1 MLLGEYLSTIAAT
14 YDRNAG
20 LSTPAQLMLRNAE
33 TYLGEHASN
42 EFMIKGSG
50 GQGVP
55 TFSPWIA
62 FLLPSETT
70 TVQDGLY
77 VVYLFSRE
85 LEKVT
90 LSLNQGV
97 TVISNRLGGKTALIH
112 LRKFADDIRIGLP
125 KEAMVE
131 LGTVMELGGGGWRQ
145 RAYVAGTIV
154 ARDYSIDSLPP
165 EQDLIQD
172 LNTFLNLYQ
181 QAALI
186 KFASSIVGDPVAEVK
201 AAVRGQGFN
210 SSSKSRVAVELA
222 AMKKAIAYYQN
233 EGWHVDDMSSNNP
246 YDLKCTKPNG
256 VEIHVEVKGTTS
268 DGSSV
273 LLTHGEVRHARQYP
287 KVALYILC
295 GQTLQKDS
303 SGNVEAVGGR
313 EKIID
318 PWDIDTGTLKPI
330 QYEYFPSYKP

>member
-1 MLLGEYLSTIAAT
+1 MILREYLYSIATT
-14 YDRNAG
+14 YDRYAG

-33 TYLGEHASN
+33 SHLRGHIASA
-42 EFMIKGSG
+42 FMIKGSG

-55 TFSPWIA
+55 TFTPWIA
-62 FLLPSETT
+62 FLLPSETK

-85 LEKVT
+85 LDKVT

-97 TVISNRLGGKTALIH
+97 TLISNRLGSKTALIH
-112 LRKFADDIRIGLP
+112 LRTFADDIRNGLP
-125 KEAMVE
+125 NAAMTGLNTAMQ
-131 LGTVMELGGGGWRQ
+131 LGSGGWRQ

-154 ARDYSIDSLPP
+154 AKDYDIASLPP

-181 QAALI
+181 QALPI
-186 KFASSIVGDPVAEVK
+186 KFASSIAGDPVAEVK
-201 AAVRGQGFN
+201 SGVRGQGFN
-210 SSSKSRVAVELA
+210 PDSKSKAAVELA
-222 AMKKAIAYYQN
+222 AMKSAKAYYKN
-233 EGWHVDDMSSNNP
+233 DGWDVDDMSSNNP

-256 VEIHVEVKGTTS
+256 VELHVEVKGTTS

-273 LLTHGEVRHARQYP
+273 LLTHGEVRHARQYH

-318 PWDIDTGTLKPI
+318 PWDIDTGTLNPT
-330 QYEYFPSYKP
+330 QYEYFPSQ